1 MRKGRRR
8 REETEQRGDEGAR
21 ASVARVWHGC
31 VGIPSAGLTVADSVR
46 PSPRV
51 VSYSTSYASLEAE
64 PLEVSEP
71 MAVRPDPSTVL
82 SFNFDSDEVR
92 SCETSRSQ
100 SLLPSTGA
108 SALSARVAVSLL
120 REMSLTPAARLAWA
134 DCGDSYG
141 DIGIRESREGKGARG
156 CGAWGILCGCERGR
170 SQAHR

>member
-1 MRKGRRR
+1 MRKGRGR

-141 DIGIRESREGKGARG
+141 DIGIRESREGKGARVRG
-156 CGAWGILCGCERGR
+156 LRHLCGCERGR